1 MNKLKPEIMELLTL
15 VGKKYSR
22 NLLTTTDFD
31 EFSLHLK
38 SEHGYL
44 ISTSTLKRLWGYV
57 NDTHQ
62 PRTQTLD
69 LLSRYIGFNC
79 FSDFCI
85 HLKTSTIYNSSFITT
100 RQIQVQNLKPGDEI
114 EIGWSPYRYLRLQY
128 HGEAHFQVIDS
139 KQSKLKKGDCFETA
153 CFLMGQPLLLSY
165 ILRDNQKTPPFI
177 AGRNGGLTLIN
188 QLT

>member
-1 MNKLKPEIMELLTL
+1 MNELKPEIMELLAL

-69 LLSRYIGFNC
+69 LLSRYIGFTC
-79 FSDFCI
+79 FSDFCH
-85 HLKTSTIYNSSFITT
+85 HLKTSTMYNSSFFTT
-100 RQIQVQNLKPGDEI
+100 KQIQVQDLKPGDEI
-114 EIGWSPYRYLRLQY
+114 EIG
-128 HGEAHFQVIDS
+128 
-139 KQSKLKKGDCFETA
+139 
-153 CFLMGQPLLLSY
+153 
-165 ILRDNQKTPPFI
+165 
-177 AGRNGGLTLIN
+177 
-188 QLT
+188 

>member
-44 ISTSTLKRLWGYV
+44 ISTLKRLWGYV

-69 LLSRYIGFNC
+69 LLSRY
-79 FSDFCI
+79 
-85 HLKTSTIYNSSFITT
+85 H
-100 RQIQVQNLKPGDEI
+100 R
-114 EIGWSPYRYLRLQY
+114 
-128 HGEAHFQVIDS
+128 FQLF
-139 KQSKLKKGDCFETA
+139 Q
-153 CFLMGQPLLLSY
+153 
-165 ILRDNQKTPPFI
+165 
-177 AGRNGGLTLIN
+177 
-188 QLT
+188 

>member
-85 HLKTSTIYNSSFITT
+85 HLKTSTIYNSSFFTT

-114 EIGWSPYRYLRLQY
+114 EIGWSPNRYLRLQY

-139 KQSKLKKGDCFETA
+139 KQSKLNKE
-153 CFLMGQPLLLSY
+153 
-165 ILRDNQKTPPFI
+165 I
-177 AGRNGGLTLIN
+177 ASK
-188 QLT
+188 QLVS

>member
-57 NDTHQ
+57 NDTSTAH
-62 PRTQTLD
+62 PNP
-69 LLSRYIGFNC
+69 GF
-79 FSDFCI
+79 I
-85 HLKTSTIYNSSFITT
+85 IPVH
-100 RQIQVQNLKPGDEI
+100 R
-114 EIGWSPYRYLRLQY
+114 
-128 HGEAHFQVIDS
+128 FQLF
-139 KQSKLKKGDCFETA
+139 Q
-153 CFLMGQPLLLSY
+153 
-165 ILRDNQKTPPFI
+165 
-177 AGRNGGLTLIN
+177 
-188 QLT
+188 